1 MPRGLRRAAFCLLA
15 VGATWSL
22 TLGGTVSA
30 YTGSVTTSS
39 NTFAGA
45 PDWTAP
51 TVASAVVGRST
62 AYDTGLIA
70 QGASYYVYANVG
82 DTGNPAS
89 GIASVTA
96 NVGSITSGSTAV
108 ALTAGSYSGGGT
120 AYGYR
125 SAALAAGA
133 SLSVGSHS
141 YTITSTDSGANAA
154 TQTFNTT
161 VDNTAPSAVDLQST
175 NVSGGTVG
183 QLELGDTLT
192 LTTSKAI
199 DPYSILPGWS
209 GASTSVQV
217 RMTDAGG
224 VTSDYL
230 TFYNNNATPTQIPL
244 GTVTL
249 GSAGY
254 AKMGVGNYVTYGA
267 TGTPTTMT
275 RSGSTITIVLGTP
288 TGTPSTSTALAA
300 MTWTPST
307 TATDIAGNADTA
319 TVATQSGTAH
329 NNF

>member
-1 MPRGLRRAAFCLLA
+1 MPRGLRRAAVCLIA

-30 YTGSVTTSS
+30 YTGSVSTAS
-39 NTFAGA
+39 NAFAGA

-51 TVASAVVGRST
+51 TVASAVVGRSS

-96 NVGSITSGSTAV
+96 NVVSITSGSTAV

-125 SAALAAGA
+125 SAALTAGA
-133 SLSVGSHS
+133 SLSAGSHS
-141 YTITSTDSGANAA
+141 YSITSTDSGANAG
-154 TQTFNTT
+154 TQSFNTT
-161 VDNTAPSAVDLQST
+161 VDNTAPSAVDVQSA
-175 NVSGGTVG
+175 NVTGGTVG

-192 LTTSKAI
+192 LTTSEAM
-199 DPYSILPGWS
+199 DPYSILPGWN
-209 GASTSVQV
+209 GASTNVEV

-230 TFYNNNATPTQIPL
+230 TFYNTNATPTQIPL
-244 GTVTL
+244 GTVQL

-254 AKMGVGNYVTYGA
+254 AKNGVGNYVTYGA
-267 TGTPTTMT
+267 TGTPTTMI

-288 TGTPSTSTALAA
+288 TGTASTNTASAA

-307 TATDIAGNADTA
+307 AATDIAGNADTA